1 MQPQG
6 PAGTAEALTRLLQS
20 EQVEIRRGFHE
31 AVRARGALKRL
42 SSSSGEVGPL
52 RKVLEA
58 LDLAAV
64 GDWVGIESLAHE
76 LGPELRRHGVTVPGW
91 YEIIV
96 ALRSAVAPILVRDH
110 AEEPEL
116 LIGMLTALDEII
128 AWIGAR
134 VIRGLEIARDPG
146 DHDATLVQSI
156 VENIPYMIFLKDA
169 QELRFVG
176 INAAGEQLLGFTRD
190 ELIGRSDYDFFPRD
204 EADFFTSKD
213 RLVLEGDTLV
223 DIPEEPI
230 QTRTQ
235 GMRVLHTK
243 KIPILDADGT
253 PRYLLGISE
262 DITERQQAELELQ
275 RAMEAAEAA
284 NLAKTEFC
292 ARMSH
297 EIRTPMNGIIG
308 MTELALDTD
317 LTAEQRE
324 SLEIVRDSSESLLS
338 MLNDVLD
345 YSKIEADR
353 LVLEATAFSPRV
365 LVERMVQFFGPTAKE
380 KGLLLDL
387 SIDDR
392 IPAGAIGDP
401 VRVRQVLVNLLDNAI
416 RFTPSGSVHIR
427 LSPADEEEQPQKLL
441 LHFEVEDTGIG
452 VAADKRQAIFE
463 SFTQADESITRRYG
477 GTGLGLAVSSRLVEQ
492 MAGRMWVES
501 TLGRGSTFHFTVQ
514 VGRRPTEAAV
524 PEVVRPC
531 PRRSMPGLRVL
542 VAEDNEVSR
551 TVVVRLL
558 ERQGCEVHAVHSG
571 REVLDRLDDDT
582 YDLILMDLEMPE
594 IGGLEATRRIR
605 RREEGSD
612 SHIPIVA
619 LTAHAFTEDQQR
631 CREAGMDG
639 YVAKPLRRDILV
651 QAMLDVLPGGGV
663 ASPEEPEHDNDRRE
677 LLQMFIES
685 SRKEAA
691 EIRGAL
697 QCGDHKSVM
706 RVAHGMAGAADMVGA
721 GEVSVLARE
730 LEAKARA
737 GGDLPDA
744 RTTYE
749 ALEQAIARCTP

>member
-1 MQPQG
+1 M
-6 PAGTAEALTRLLQS
+6 
-20 EQVEIRRGFHE
+20 
-31 AVRARGALKRL
+31 LKRI
-42 SSSSGEVGPL
+42 SASSGEQGPL

-58 LDLAAV
+58 LDLAAA
-64 GDWVGIESLAHE
+64 GDWVRIESLANE
-76 LGPELRRHGVTVPGW
+76 LGSELRRHGVTVPGW
-91 YEIIV
+91 YEIVV
-96 ALRSAVAPILVRDH
+96 ALRSTVAPILVRDH
-110 AEEPEL
+110 AEQPDR
-116 LIGMLTALDEII
+116 LIEMLAELDEF
-128 AWIGAR
+128 ATWVGAR
-134 VIRGLEIARDPG
+134 VIHGLEIARDPG
-146 DHDATLVQSI
+146 DHDATLLQSI

-169 QELRFVG
+169 KELRFVG

-190 ELIGRSDYDFFPRD
+190 ELIGRCDYDFFPRD

-213 RLVLEGDTLV
+213 RFVLEGGTLV

-230 QTRTQ
+230 QTRTH

-243 KIPILDADGT
+243 KIPILDVDGT

-284 NLAKTEFC
+284 SLAKTEFC

-308 MTELALDTD
+308 MTELALDTE

-345 YSKIEADR
+345 FSKIEANR
-353 LVLEATAFSPRV
+353 LVLDSTAFSPRL

-380 KGLLLDL
+380 KGLQLDL
-387 SIDDR
+387 SVDNR

-416 RFTPSGSVHIR
+416 RFTPSGSVQIR
-427 LSPADEEEQPQKLL
+427 LRPGDEEEQAQELL

-452 VAADKRQAIFE
+452 IAADKRQAIFE

-492 MAGRMWVES
+492 MQGRMWVES
-501 TLGRGSTFHFTVQ
+501 TVGLGSTFHFTVQ

-524 PEVVRPC
+524 PEIVRPG
-531 PRRSMPGLRVL
+531 PGRSMPGLKVL

-551 TVVVRLL
+551 MVVVRML
-558 ERQGCEVHAVHSG
+558 ERQGCEVHTVHSG
-571 REVLDRLDDDT
+571 REVLDRLDDGT

-594 IGGLEATRRIR
+594 IGGLETTRRIR
-605 RREEGSD
+605 RREKGSG

-639 YVAKPLRRDILV
+639 YVAKPLRRDLLV
-651 QAMLDVLPGGGV
+651 QTMLDVLPGGFV
-663 ASPEEPEHDNDRRE
+663 APPAEPERDGDRRE
-677 LLQMFIES
+677 LHRMFIES

-697 QCGDHKSVM
+697 QCADHKSVM
-706 RVAHGMAGAADMVGA
+706 RLAHGMAGAAEIVGA
-721 GEVSVLARE
+721 REVSVLARE
-730 LEAKARA
+730 LEATARA

-744 RTTYE
+744 STTYE
-749 ALEQAIARCTP
+749 ALDQAITRCIP